1 MGCGVPKPLGSEWHF
16 FFETYGNH
24 GKAWKNMGRDSRD
37 RKYGWWFGTWL
48 LWLSIYCGFHQPNWQ
63 IHIFQRGWVK
73 PPTRWC
79 SKIWT
84 TKILDCVCPDL
95 GSQIS
100 PSLCC
105 SPKKKNMAMEDL
117 PFADESS
124 TPWWRVD
131 YCKLIVCKR
140 WRNMTRIKFTSKNIK
155 RLVCCNFADCGA
167 WASVLIPSLFK
178 HPLA

>member
-1 MGCGVPKPLGSEWHF
+1 MGKPGKTWAEIVEIGNMVGGLEHGFYDFLYIVDFISPTDKFIFFRGV
-16 FFETYGNH
+16 
-24 GKAWKNMGRDSRD
+24 
-37 RKYGWWFGTWL
+37 GWN
-48 LWLSIYCGFHQPNWQ
+48 HQPDDVLKFEPPKFWIAYAQ
-63 IHIFQRGWVK
+63 IWDHRYRLAFVALR
-73 PPTRWC
+73 
-79 SKIWT
+79 
-84 TKILDCVCPDL
+84 
-95 GSQIS
+95 
-100 PSLCC
+100 
-105 SPKKKNMAMEDL
+105 KKNMAMEDL

-178 HPLA
+178 HPPGLVVDFMHIRDHLGGVWC